1 MKLVMRGKK
10 IKKKKKKKNNRAK
23 KELSKHMIKK
33 VE

>member
-1 MKLVMRGKK
+1 MKLVMGAKNL
-10 IKKKKKKKNNRAK
+10 KKKEENNRAK